1 MIGIA
6 AILSA
11 AITHGEDFAIIL
23 LLLMTNAVVGFL
35 QERKAENAIEL
46 LKKQLAPN
54 ARVLREGTG
63 QEIPAHELM
72 PGDMI
77 HIRLGDI
84 MPADTVPG
92 KGRYLRPDGSALT
105 GESLPV
111 GMKTGDTACS
121 GSIARQ
127 GGMDERVTTIRE
139 NTFFFKERPA
149 GQGKISAKPCSGN
162 CRADCVPCDY
172 TVTPN
177 NCSKKIIPMIDP
189 APTTIHFKVTGLI
202 LDASF
207 PPNTPPAIAPTIMI
221 GTRDQTIIPEKRK
234 KTAAATLMPNEMHCL
249 SALSRVSV
257 SSIASARTASTITL
271 TPAPK

>member
-1 MIGIA
+1 
-6 AILSA
+6 
-11 AITHGEDFAIIL
+11 
-23 LLLMTNAVVGFL
+23 
-35 QERKAENAIEL
+35 
-46 LKKQLAPN
+46 
-54 ARVLREGTG
+54 VLREGTG

-139 NTFFFKERPA
+139 NTFFLK
-149 GQGKISAKPCSGN
+149 SARLVKVKSPQSH
-162 CRADCVPCDY
+162 VQV
-172 TVTPN
+172 TVGLIVFRV
-177 NCSKKIIPMIDP
+177 IIPLHQIT
-189 APTTIHFKVTGLI
+189 AV
-202 LDASF
+202 
-207 PPNTPPAIAPTIMI
+207 
-221 GTRDQTIIPEKRK
+221 KR
-234 KTAAATLMPNEMHCL
+234 
-249 SALSRVSV
+249 
-257 SSIASARTASTITL
+257 SSQ
-271 TPAPK
+271 